1 MKKKNYS
8 NQDDFDYDNNGPEFE
23 NLEKNILQKIEASL
37 VFIFSLS
44 ALFLLIS
51 LVGYGGGVGENV
63 FQILTTSFGLF
74 AYLAPILFGALA
86 YLFYSKNYKI
96 LISKFV
102 LLGIV
107 FLASIFMTLDFI
119 KLSGNLGT
127 SLGSQIEQYIGEIAT
142 LLFTFLIA
150 TLSLIGMFNSEQT
163 AIAFSKSF
171 TTKTFYILSNG
182 IKNFFRILGNLL
194 SKTKNTK
201 TAQSAE
207 TGGNII
213 STKLPLNYADTKEV
227 EIKKSLFSFSLPK
240 FTNPLKFFSSDKSKT
255 IKVKHGK
262 DIEEIEMEEDEFESE
277 EFKKKYEVEKD
288 EEGNE
293 YITPKKNRNVHEEL
307 LEAASVKL
315 SKEEKEKIRV
325 KKISKKDESEN
336 IKINEYPEEAP
347 KQKKKVLEEVED
359 EVVVELEEKYVS
371 PPLNLYEEDKGKPSA
386 GDNKA
391 NAQTIKR
398 TLQNFQISV
407 EMDEVSVGPTVT
419 RYTLKP
425 AQGVKLS
432 KIAGLDK
439 NLAMDLSTTSIRI
452 EAPIPGKSLVGIE
465 IPNRVKA
472 TLGIGTLFSNPLIQE
487 DGHPLTIAL
496 GKDINGRPV
505 FVPLSKMPH
514 LLIAGTTGSGKSS
527 TIHALIQSLI
537 FKNSAN
543 HLKFIMI
550 DPKKVELSLYQKLP
564 HLYTPVV
571 KEPKKA
577 VQVLNWLINE
587 MERRYEVLESFG
599 KVNIAGYH
607 TMMHEKNAKIIEKN
621 KKRDP
626 GEKENLLERMPYFV
640 IVVDELAD
648 FMMAY
653 PKEME
658 SCIVRL
664 AQKSRAVGIH
674 LVLSTQRPSTN
685 VITGVIKGNIPA
697 RIALKVVS
705 QIDSRVI
712 LDTNGAEKLLG
723 AGDMLFMNSD
733 GSDIKRIQAPFVSE
747 REIERVVD
755 FLRNKYKDFAPQEIA
770 LPQSINIQAIQGRSV
785 ESGDGDSDED
795 DRFQEAKDIV
805 IQTKIASVTF
815 LQRKMGIGYGRAAR
829 LIDLLEQK
837 GIVGPQQTGSKPRE
851 VYGDS
856 GSPLKNSDTLPDDYN
871 VEKDGYLV

>member
-1 MKKKNYS
+1 MRKINIKHN
-8 NQDDFDYDNNGPEFE
+8 DDFEYDSGPEFV
-23 NLEKNILQKIEASL
+23 NLEKNILDKVEVSL
-37 VFIFSLS
+37 AFIFLLL
-44 ALFLLIS
+44 ALFITVSLL
-51 LVGYGGGVGENV
+51 GYADEIGNSFFEL
-63 FQILTTSFGLF
+63 LTTNFGTYSYTFPIILG
-74 AYLAPILFGALA
+74 LASYVI
-86 YLFYSKNYKI
+86 YYRKYKN
-96 LISKFV
+96 LISK
-102 LLGIV
+102 I
-107 FLASIFMTLDFI
+107 FLFSTIIYLSIFIILNSFN
-119 KLSGNLGT
+119 LSGIIGNKIAIT
-127 SLGSQIEQYIGEIAT
+127 ISQYIGEPLLLLISFVLTFISIISIFNFEKETIYTIKKWTNYTYQIILTILNKILQT
-142 LLFTFLIA
+142 LKKLI
-150 TLSLIGMFNSEQT
+150 N
-163 AIAFSKSF
+163 
-171 TTKTFYILSNG
+171 
-182 IKNFFRILGNLL
+182 NFFVSRKNKILQNSNLENEIGTTL
-194 SKTKNTK
+194 K
-201 TAQSAE
+201 QESAE
-207 TGGNII
+207 TKIPI
-213 STKLPLNYADTKEV
+213 QHQ
-227 EIKKSLFSFSLPK
+227 KKFSNLFTNFSNLFSKNKYHNLEK
-240 FTNPLKFFSSDKSKT
+240 EIT
-255 IKVKHGK
+255 
-262 DIEEIEMEEDEFESE
+262 EEELESE
-277 EFKKKYEVEKD
+277 EFKNQYDIEVD
-288 EEGNE
+288 ESGEG
-293 YITPKKNRNVHEEL
+293 YISPKKKKNVHEEL
-307 LEAASVKL
+307 LEAASIKL
-315 SKEEKEKIRV
+315 SKEEKEKIRIR
-325 KKISKKDESEN
+325 KIEKIKDDEFEK
-336 IKINEYPEEAP
+336 ITINEYPEESQKP
-347 KQKKKVLEEVED
+347 KKKVIEEYEEETVDVLEERYE
-359 EVVVELEEKYVS
+359 S

-465 IPNRVKA
+465 IPNRIKA
-472 TLGIGTLFSNPLIQE
+472 TLGIGTLFGNPQIQEEASPLI
-487 DGHPLTIAL
+487 IAL
-496 GKDINGRPV
+496 GKDINGKPV

-537 FKNSAN
+537 FKNSPTN
-543 HLKFIMI
+543 LKFIMI

-607 TMMHEKNAKIIEKN
+607 NMMHEKNAKIIEKN
-621 KKRDP
+621 KKKDP
-626 GEKENLLERMPYFV
+626 ADRENLLERMPYFV

-697 RIALKVVS
+697 RVALKVVS

-755 FLRNKYKDFAPQEIA
+755 FLRNKYKEFAPQEIA
-770 LPQSINIQAIQGRSV
+770 LPQNINIQAIQGRSV
-785 ESGDGDSDED
+785 DNSGSDNGEELD
-795 DRFQEAKDIV
+795 ERFNEAKDIV

-837 GIVGPQQTGSKPRE
+837 GIVGPQQSGSKPRE
-851 VYGDS
+851 VYGDA
-856 GSPLKNSDTLPDDYN
+856 GSPLKDSDELPEDYD

>member
-1 MKKKNYS
+1 MRKINIKHN
-8 NQDDFDYDNNGPEFE
+8 DDFEYDSGPEFV
-23 NLEKNILQKIEASL
+23 NLEKNILDKVEVSL
-37 VFIFSLS
+37 AFIFLLLSLFIIVS
-44 ALFLLIS
+44 LL
-51 LVGYGGGVGENV
+51 GYAGEIGNS
-63 FQILTTSFGLF
+63 FFELLTTNFGIYSYTFPIVFGL
-74 AYLAPILFGALA
+74 ASYVI
-86 YLFYSKNYKI
+86 YYRKYKN
-96 LISKFV
+96 LISK
-102 LLGIV
+102 I
-107 FLASIFMTLDFI
+107 FLFSTIIYLSIFIILNSFN
-119 KLSGNLGT
+119 LSGIIGNKIAIT
-127 SLGSQIEQYIGEIAT
+127 ISQYIGEPLLLLISFVLTFISIISIFNFEKETIYTIKKWTNYTYQIILTILNKILQT
-142 LLFTFLIA
+142 LKKLI
-150 TLSLIGMFNSEQT
+150 N
-163 AIAFSKSF
+163 
-171 TTKTFYILSNG
+171 
-182 IKNFFRILGNLL
+182 NFFVSRKNKILQNSNLENEIGTTL
-194 SKTKNTK
+194 K
-201 TAQSAE
+201 QESAE
-207 TGGNII
+207 TKIPI
-213 STKLPLNYADTKEV
+213 QHQ
-227 EIKKSLFSFSLPK
+227 KKFSNLFTNFSNLFSKNKYHNLEK
-240 FTNPLKFFSSDKSKT
+240 EIT
-255 IKVKHGK
+255 
-262 DIEEIEMEEDEFESE
+262 EEELESE
-277 EFKKKYEVEKD
+277 EFKNQYDIEVD
-288 EEGNE
+288 ESGEG
-293 YITPKKNRNVHEEL
+293 YISPKKKKNVHEEL
-307 LEAASVKL
+307 LEAASIKL
-315 SKEEKEKIRV
+315 SKEEKEKIRIR
-325 KKISKKDESEN
+325 KIEKIKDDEFEK
-336 IKINEYPEEAP
+336 ITINEYPEESQKP
-347 KQKKKVLEEVED
+347 KKKVIEEYEEETVDVLEERYE
-359 EVVVELEEKYVS
+359 S

-465 IPNRVKA
+465 IPNRIKA
-472 TLGIGTLFSNPLIQE
+472 TLGIGTLFGNPQIQEEASPLI
-487 DGHPLTIAL
+487 IAL
-496 GKDINGRPV
+496 GKDINGKPV

-537 FKNSAN
+537 FKNSPTN
-543 HLKFIMI
+543 LKFIMI

-607 TMMHEKNAKIIEKN
+607 NMMHEKNAKIIEKN
-621 KKRDP
+621 KKKDP
-626 GEKENLLERMPYFV
+626 ADRENLLERMPYFV

-697 RIALKVVS
+697 RVALKVVS

-755 FLRNKYKDFAPQEIA
+755 FLRNKYKEFAPQEIA
-770 LPQSINIQAIQGRSV
+770 LPQNINIQAIQGRSV
-785 ESGDGDSDED
+785 DNSGSDNGEELD
-795 DRFQEAKDIV
+795 ERFNEAKDIV

-837 GIVGPQQTGSKPRE
+837 GIVGPQQSGSKPRE
-851 VYGDS
+851 VYGDA
-856 GSPLKNSDTLPDDYN
+856 GSPLKDSDELPEDYD

>member
-1 MKKKNYS
+1 MNS
-8 NQDDFDYDNNGPEFE
+8 G
-23 NLEKNILQKIEASL
+23 L
-37 VFIFSLS
+37 VS
-44 ALFLLIS
+44 FLLI
-51 LVGYGGGVGENV
+51 
-63 FQILTTSFGLF
+63 
-74 AYLAPILFGALA
+74 
-86 YLFYSKNYKI
+86 
-96 LISKFV
+96 
-102 LLGIV
+102 
-107 FLASIFMTLDFI
+107 
-119 KLSGNLGT
+119 
-127 SLGSQIEQYIGEIAT
+127 
-142 LLFTFLIA
+142 
-150 TLSLIGMFNSEQT
+150 
-163 AIAFSKSF
+163 
-171 TTKTFYILSNG
+171 
-182 IKNFFRILGNLL
+182 
-194 SKTKNTK
+194 
-201 TAQSAE
+201 
-207 TGGNII
+207 
-213 STKLPLNYADTKEV
+213 
-227 EIKKSLFSFSLPK
+227 
-240 FTNPLKFFSSDKSKT
+240 FSSNKSKT
-255 IKVKHGK
+255 IKVKHGE
-262 DIEEIEMEEDEFESE
+262 DIDEIELEEDEMTTE
-277 EFKKKYEVEKD
+277 EFTKKYDV
-288 EEGNE
+288 EEGE
-293 YITPKKNRNVHEEL
+293 DGEKYITPKTKRNVHEEL

-315 SKEEKEKIRV
+315 SKEEKEKLRV
-325 KKISKKDESEN
+325 KKIIKKDESEN
-336 IKINEYPEEAP
+336 LKINEYPEDIP
-347 KQKKKVLEEVED
+347 RQKKKMEIAEED
-359 EVVVELEEKYVS
+359 EDMEIEALEEKYSS

-465 IPNRVKA
+465 IPNRIKA
-472 TLGIGTLFSNPLIQE
+472 TLGIGTLFANPLIQE
-487 DGHPLTIAL
+487 EANPLTIAL
-496 GKDINGRPV
+496 GKDINGKAV

-537 FKNSAN
+537 FKNSPT

-607 TMMHEKNAKIIEKN
+607 NMMHEKNAKIIEKN

-626 GEKENLLERMPYFV
+626 ADRENLLERMPYFV

-697 RIALKVVS
+697 RVALKVVS

-733 GSDIKRIQAPFVSE
+733 GSDIKRIQAPFVTE

-755 FLRNKYKDFAPQEIA
+755 FLRNKYKEFAPQEIS
-770 LPQSINIQAIQGRSV
+770 LPQNINIQAIQGRSV
-785 ESGDGDSDED
+785 DGPSEDEEGLD
-795 DRFQEAKDIV
+795 DRFSEAKDIV
-805 IQTKIASVTF
+805 ISTKIASVTF

-856 GSPLKNSDTLPDDYN
+856 GNGNVSKNSDELPEDYD